1 MGERENKE
9 FKFNTIEE
17 ALEDLRQGKM
27 IIVVDDPDR
36 ENEGDLVMA
45 AEKVT
50 PEAINFM
57 AKYGRGLIC
66 LSLTPERC
74 DELGLEPMVRENSD
88 PKGTA
93 FCVSIDAHPKHGT
106 TTGISAY
113 DRAITIKLAVSP
125 EAKPSDFVK
134 PGHVFPLR
142 ARKGGVLERAGHT
155 EASVDL
161 ARLAGLYPAGVICEI
176 MKDDGTMA
184 RLPDLMEFAKKH
196 NLKIITIEDLIKYR
210 LQRENIVEKISE
222 AHLPTPWGTFKI
234 HVYKNKLDG
243 IEHAVL
249 TMGSWTEDEPVLVRV
264 HSECLTGDVFKSLKC
279 DCRNQLEAALE
290 KIAKEGKGVLVYMR
304 GHEGRGIGLGNKI
317 KAYALQEQGLDTV
330 EANCRLGLPV
340 DLRDYGVGAQ
350 ILRDLGVRKI
360 RLMTNNPRKIVA
372 LKGYGLEIVERV
384 PLQTKPN
391 RFNLN
396 YLLTKKEKMGHFID
410 ENKLKQDLN

>member
-74 DELGLEPMVRENSD
+74 EELGLEPMVRENSD